1 MTNNPLKW
9 VRPVITR
16 PASFF
21 SSEWAISFITLP
33 LAMKRPVGYKQSEWA
48 ATCQTDEPEL
58 HQSVLQ
64 SVCGQNV
71 SDSCDST
78 RLITHSELWII
89 WIVSRYQREKN
100 SELCCVRVGYSSW
113 ISVDSTGHI
122 FLLYFGARTVN
133 SRRIAP
139 RGLTQTDRYGTWST
153 SSRRPSWPQVASE
166 ASDRQQ
172 KTVQKKNESR
182 CSSGSSGCF
191 PSCTRGTSV

>member
-21 SSEWAISFITLP
+21 SSEGAISFITLP

-64 SVCGQNV
+64 SVCGQNI
-71 SDSCDST
+71 SDSFDST

-89 WIVSRYQREKN
+89 WIVSRYQRGKKQ
-100 SELCCVRVGYSSW
+100 RV
-113 ISVDSTGHI
+113 V
-122 FLLYFGARTVN
+122 LRE
-133 SRRIAP
+133 SRLFILDFCRQHRP
-139 RGLTQTDRYGTWST
+139 HFPVVFWST
-153 SSRRPSWPQVASE
+153 
-166 ASDRQQ
+166 DGKQQ
-172 KTVQKKNESR
+172 KNRATWTHTDQQIRNVVYFQPTSLLASGGIWSLRPATKNCAEEERESLQL
-182 CSSGSSGCF
+182 G
-191 PSCTRGTSV
+191 